1 MSTTV
6 AAAGWITKIAD
17 EERQRDAARA
27 IEDEAIARKADLV
40 RRTGRRIVDELR
52 AAVARDVQSYR
63 DEFPGDAARDIVV
76 EAAGADGG
84 FIVRKPAPSAASLT
98 VTPKPGAAIACH
110 YRFSLPQ
117 GLPPLDDHIEVV
129 WVDDG
134 GEALQM
140 KHGMTGQLF
149 PTSDALSEF
158 LLVPAVTGRPRSS
171 REARA

>member
-1 MSTTV
+1 MSTSV
-6 AAAGWITKIAD
+6 AVASWITRIAE
-17 EERQRDAARA
+17 EERQRDAERAR
-27 IEDEAIARKADLV
+27 EDETIARKADLV

-52 AAVARDVQSYR
+52 AAVTRDVQSYR
-63 DEFPGDAARDIVV
+63 GEFAGDPARDIVV

-117 GLPPLDDHIEVV
+117 GLPPLDDHIEVL

-134 GEALQM
+134 GETLQM

-158 LLVPAVTGRPRSS
+158 LLVPALTGRPRSS
-171 REARA
+171 REARS